1 MNPTSPGCRGTGRDA
16 SARHGGW
23 PLLCP
28 GRALAPRAEVP
39 PRDYLVACGRW
50 PGGPFHP
57 DTPREACF
65 LIDVARRLGELCAD
79 QSTRGVTVTAI
90 AQRANLSTQT
100 VFNLLE
106 GKTWGDLPTIYRLEV
121 ALSAALW
128 QNRDIGL
135 P

>member
-1 MNPTSPGCRGTGRDA
+1 MNPTSPGCRGAGRDA

-28 GRALAPRAEVP
+28 GVP
-39 PRDYLVACGRW
+39 SRRGLRSRPRDYLVACGRW

-57 DTPREACF
+57 DTPREAYF
-65 LIDVARRLGELCAD
+65 LIDVATRLGELCAD

-121 ALSAALW
+121 ALSVALW
-128 QNRDIGL
+128 QNRDIGH